1 MRTEHIHAEGART
14 DEATRFLRALGF
26 VDVRHVQGGMSA
38 WAQVCMLAEGEEKDS
53 ERARK

>member
-1 MRTEHIHAEGART
+1 MRTEHIHAGGART